1 MIGAVEGSNGASVVV
16 GAAPVVVVD
25 PGTVVVV
32 VPPGVVVEVVEPGL
46 VVVGT
51 TGIVTGVVVG
61 VVIGVVVGVVVD
73 GGATSLMTKSSERPM
88 IFPLSAP
95 APGPPR
101 PEAAMVLFPKL
112 PGTGPRV
119 IGPVLE
125 KVVMVTVGPGPAEAE
140 NATHPFESAFPKPGP
155 TWVPFTLK
163 VIGVP
168 GWKPQM

>member
-1 MIGAVEGSNGASVVV
+1 MVVV
-16 GAAPVVVVD
+16 AVLGRVVEVD
-25 PGTVVVV
+25 PEVVVV
-32 VPPGVVVEVVEPGL
+32 VVAPLAFVVVVAPGP

-88 IFPLSAP
+88 IFPRSAP

-119 IGPVLE
+119 IGPFLE

-140 NATHPFESAFPKPGP
+140 NATQPFESAFPKPGP

>member
-1 MIGAVEGSNGASVVV
+1 MVVV
-16 GAAPVVVVD
+16 AVLGRVVEVD
-25 PGTVVVV
+25 PEVVVV
-32 VPPGVVVEVVEPGL
+32 VAPLAFVVVVAPGP

-88 IFPLSAP
+88 IFPRSAP

-119 IGPVLE
+119 IGPFLE

-140 NATHPFESAFPKPGP
+140 NATQPFESAFPKPGP